1 MVQALWA
8 ERRLRRVVPAIAL
21 ALLLLALAGEAVAKG
36 GTPTSLG
43 AISVL
48 SNRADSISGGDAL
61 VRIDLGDA
69 QAASVTVTLNGSD
82 VTSAFAVRPNGR
94 YEGLV
99 TGLAEGVNVLRA
111 RPSDGYGR
119 KLVIRNHPIGGPVF
133 SGPQIQPWLCRTQN
147 QTNPALGPST
157 DAKCNA
163 PTVVELF
170 YRNTATPAQFVAYN
184 PASPPAPDAIAQTT
198 TDEGK
203 TVPFVVERVTGTAN
217 RGIYQYAVLVD
228 PTKPIEP
235 WSTEQP
241 WNHKYV
247 NSFGGACGVN
257 YQQPTVG
264 NQLGAGNVPLL
275 GLGFAVGTSS
285 LNTYANQCSDIFS
298 AEALMMTKELLA
310 ERHGPIRYAI
320 GTGGSAGTMQQ
331 HLIVEAYPGLLDGIT
346 TSLLYEDHWYQV
358 VSSFDC
364 ILLWRYFGLG
374 NALLGFPATGN
385 ALFATAVERQ
395 KVWGSNPAGPDNL
408 CGTKINFTVVEL
420 VAASTFGCAGPPNDP
435 PWRWDPVTNPLGTRC
450 TIQDYQQAMFGEGP
464 DGKAPRPLDNV
475 GVQYGLSAF
484 LAGTITAEQF
494 VDVNA
499 RIGGLDI
506 DGVWQSQRTAADVGA
521 LETLYRTGRIVSGRG
536 AASVA
541 EIEVRSNI
549 TDTGFHPPFHSFT
562 YRARLDRTNGNHD
575 SHVIWV
581 PNGGPTPD
589 QILTVDDWLA
599 AVEADTSSDPLPA
612 RIARSKPAAAADACF
627 RAGGVVQ
634 DVMCNGGWQYYGNPR
649 LVAGWPFT
657 LDHFKCQLKPLNPA
671 DYPVMF
677 TADQWAALQQAFPTG
692 VCDYSKPPVG
702 QQASIPWITFA
713 GGPGGQPLGD
723 APASQGP
730 AELLTSLTATVASY
744 DLGKKDEWKLLREL
758 EQVGRQLPKKN
769 TRIVC
774 GDLATFVAVAQ
785 RESGQSLTAT
795 QAAELVAEAR
805 ELQAL
810 LGC

>member
-1 MVQALWA
+1 MVKAGCVR
-8 ERRLRRVVPAIAL
+8 RRLRSAVTVASL
-21 ALLLLALAGEAVAKG
+21 ALVMLAVAGEAAAKG
-36 GTPTSLG
+36 GSPTAVG

-48 SNRADSISGGDAL
+48 SNRADLVSGGDAL

-69 QAASVTVTLNGSD
+69 NAGDVRVTLNGAD
-82 VTSAFAVRPNGR
+82 VTSAFAVRENGR

-99 TGLAEGVNVLRA
+99 TGLQVGQNVLVAKPVGGIGSRA
-111 RPSDGYGR
+111 T
-119 KLVIRNHPIGGPVF
+119 IRNHPIGGPVF
-133 SGPQIQPWLCRTQN
+133 SGPQLQPWLCRTQN

-157 DAKCNA
+157 DAQCNA

-170 YRNTATPAQFVAYN
+170 YRNLTNQFVAYDRAN
-184 PASPPAPDAIAQTT
+184 PPAPEAIAQTT
-198 TDEGK
+198 TDQGK
-203 TVPFVVERVTGTAN
+203 TVPFIVERVTGTAN

-228 PTKPIEP
+228 PTKPVAP

-264 NQLGAGNVPLL
+264 NQLGAGNVALL
-275 GLGFAVGTSS
+275 GRGFAVGTSS
-285 LNTYANQCSDIFS
+285 LNTYANQCNDIFS

-310 ERHGPIRYAI
+310 ERHGPIRYTI

-331 HLIVEAYPGLLDGIT
+331 HLLAEAYPGLLDGIT

-364 ILLWRYFGLG
+364 ILLWKYFGLPNAALGTGGG
-374 NALLGFPATGN
+374 NP
-385 ALFATAVERQ
+385 LFATAAERQ
-395 KVWGSNPAGPDNL
+395 KVWGSNPAGPDNM
-408 CGTKINFTVVEL
+408 CGTKINFTLVEL
-420 VAASTFGCAGPPNDP
+420 VASSTFGCSGPPNDP

-484 LAGTITAEQF
+484 LAGTLTADQF
-494 VDVNA
+494 VDVNT

-506 DGVWQSQRTAADVGA
+506 DGVWQPQRTAADLGA
-521 LETLYRTGRIVSGRG
+521 LATLYRTGRINSGRG
-536 AASVA
+536 TASVA

-575 SHVIWV
+575 THVIWV
-581 PNGGPTPD
+581 PNGGQTPD
-589 QILTVDDWLA
+589 QILTVDEWLA
-599 AVEADTSSDPLPA
+599 AVEADTTSDPLPA
-612 RIARSKPAAAADACF
+612 KLARNKPAAAVDACF

-634 DVMCNGGWQYYGNPR
+634 DVMCNGDWQYYGNPR

-657 LDHFKCQLKPLNPA
+657 LDHFKCELKPLNPA
-671 DYPVMF
+671 DYPVML
-677 TADQWAALQQAFPTG
+677 TAEQWTALQQAFPTG

-723 APASQGP
+723 APASDGP
-730 AELLTSLTATVASY
+730 ADLVAELSSLVESY
-744 DLGKKDEWKLLREL
+744 GVDAKVERKLLQKL
-758 EQVGRQLPKKN
+758 DAVARQLPKRHLKQ
-769 TRIVC
+769 VC
-774 GDLATFVAVAQ
+774 GDLAELRAQ
-785 RESGQSLTAT
+785 AARESGRALTPA
-795 QAAELVAEAR
+795 QAAELSARAAEV
-805 ELQAL
+805 EAL
-810 LGC
+810 VGC

>member
-1 MVQALWA
+1 M
-8 ERRLRRVVPAIAL
+8 L
-21 ALLLLALAGEAVAKG
+21 AVAGEAAGAG
-36 GTPTSLG
+36 GTPTTLG
-43 AISVL
+43 AIGVL
-48 SNRADSISGGDAL
+48 SNRADAVTGGDAL

-69 QAASVTVTLNGSD
+69 KAASVRVTLNGSD
-82 VTSAFAVRPNGR
+82 VTSAFAVRPNGHF
-94 YEGLV
+94 EGLV
-99 TGLAEGVNVLRA
+99 TGLVEGANVLQA

-119 KLVIRNHPIGGPVF
+119 TLTIRNHPIGGPVF

-147 QTNPALGPST
+147 QSNPALGPSV
-157 DAKCNA
+157 DVKCNA

-170 YRNTATPAQFVAYN
+170 YRNTATPAQFVAYDRAN
-184 PASPPAPDAIAQTT
+184 PPAPAAIAQTT
-198 TDEGK
+198 TDQGK
-203 TVPFVVERVTGTAN
+203 TVPFIVERVTGTAN

-228 PTKPIEP
+228 PTKAIEP

-247 NSFGGACGVN
+247 NTFGGACSVN

-264 NQLGAGNVPLL
+264 NQLGNVALL
-275 GLGFAVGTSS
+275 GRGFAVGTSS
-285 LNTYANQCSDIFS
+285 LNTYGNQCNDIIS

-320 GTGGSAGTMQQ
+320 GNGGSAGTMQQ
-331 HLIVEAYPGLLDGIT
+331 HLIAEAYPGLLDGLT
-346 TSLLYEDHWYQV
+346 TTLLYEDHWYQV

-364 ILLWRYFGLG
+364 ILLFRYFGLPNAALGTGGG
-374 NALLGFPATGN
+374 NP
-385 ALFATAVERQ
+385 LFATAAERQ
-395 KVWGSNPAGPDNL
+395 KVWGSNPAGPDNM
-408 CGTKINFTVVEL
+408 CGTKINFTLTEL
-420 VAASTFGCAGPPNDP
+420 VPGAQAGCAGPPNDP
-435 PWRWDPVTNPLGTRC
+435 PWRWHPVTNPFGSRC
-450 TIQDYQQAMFGEGP
+450 AIADYQQAMFGEGP

-484 LAGTITAEQF
+484 LAGTLTPEQF

-506 DGVWQSQRTAADVGA
+506 DGIWQAQRTAADLGA
-521 LETLYRTGRIVSGRG
+521 LATLYRTGRIVSGRG
-536 AASVA
+536 TASVA
-541 EIEVRSNI
+541 EIEVRNNI

-581 PNGGPTPD
+581 PNGGATPD
-589 QILTVDDWLA
+589 PILTVDEWLA
-599 AVEADTSSDPLPA
+599 TVESDSSADPLPA
-612 RIARSKPAAAADACF
+612 KIARSKPAAAVDACF

-671 DYPVMF
+671 DYPVVF
-677 TADQWAALQQAFPTG
+677 SSDQWAALQQAFPTG

-713 GGPGGQPLGD
+713 GGPGGQPLGN

-730 AELLTSLTATVASY
+730 SELLASLTSTLASY
-744 DLGKKDEWKLLREL
+744 ELDKKTNWKLLREL
-758 EQVGRQLPKKN
+758 EQVGRQLPKKH

-774 GDLATFVAVAQ
+774 GDLAAFVAAAQ
-785 RESGQSLTAT
+785 SESGKGLTAS
-795 QAAELVAEAR
+795 QAAQLVASAR